1 MQKEEKCKDLRGDFK
16 RIAVCCDD
24 EMEDVSRSSI
34 HAASLIYT
42 LSFANK
48 VVVQWYNIIPVF
60 LIEKQAYE
68 PFDPIL

>member
-1 MQKEEKCKDLRGDFK
+1 
-16 RIAVCCDD
+16 
-24 EMEDVSRSSI
+24 MEDVSRSSI

-42 LSFANK
+42 FSFANK